1 VLGLTQHDHHI
12 FEEDRDVRALALAMK
27 MSRKASPSDWA
38 SMRQFIMED
47 ECDGLGGLERAVL
60 LATNV
65 PERPHLAR
73 M

>member
-1 VLGLTQHDHHI
+1 M
-12 FEEDRDVRALALAMK
+12 LALAMK

-47 ECDGLGGLERAVL
+47 ECDGLGGLESSTPSNERTGEAPLGADVVL
-60 LATNV
+60 LVVVHAVDHTL
-65 PERPHLAR
+65 PTH